1 MAVMG
6 VGKHFPMPPF
16 FRNRLVMGRGHDC
29 GRELVVSRTF
39 PSEPLFG
46 MQTVIER
53 KISQEVSRTCP
64 RPSPKD
70 HWGARKL
77 PRDQREP
84 ILFNQVLK

>member
-1 MAVMG
+1 
-6 VGKHFPMPPF
+6 
-16 FRNRLVMGRGHDC
+16 MGRGHDC

-39 PSEPLFG
+39 PSEP
-46 MQTVIER
+46 IRHADCDRAE
-53 KISQEVSRTCP
+53 ISQEVSRTCP